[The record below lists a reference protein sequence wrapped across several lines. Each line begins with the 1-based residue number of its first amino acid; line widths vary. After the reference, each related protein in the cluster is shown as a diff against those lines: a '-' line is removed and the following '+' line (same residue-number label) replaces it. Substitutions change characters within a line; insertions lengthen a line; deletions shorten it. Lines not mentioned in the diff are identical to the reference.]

1 MAYSETVNKWYDETK
16 IQAKTYWQ
24 LDNDKNIYCPSILGL
39 ADMQI
44 AFRVSDA
51 RKLLQLWKTPNLN
64 QTTWLSILKIYL

>member
-51 RKLLQLWKTPNLN
+51 RKLLQL
-64 QTTWLSILKIYL
+64 